1 MFILVNFG
9 VDSNLNYL
17 WNIKR
22 FNFSTIAEAVEAGEM
37 VTMNECGLGF
47 VVIASY
53 YEPGKND
60 DEMKVVYSE
69 NAEGVDV
76 QVFPSISVKRLVTV

>member
-9 VDSNLNYL
+9 FDSNLKYL

-76 QVFPSISVKRLVTV
+76 QVFPHISVKRLVAV

>member
-9 VDSNLNYL
+9 FNENGL
-17 WNIKR
+17 WNLKR
-22 FNFSTIAEAVEAGEM
+22 FNFSTILEAVEAGEM

-53 YEPGKND
+53 YESDKNR
-60 DEMKVVYSE
+60 DEMEVVYEE
-69 NAEGVDV
+69 NCGGVEV
-76 QVFPSISVKRLVTV
+76 QVFPHICVKRLTMV